1 MKKQMEC
8 KMKLFKLKTLRDL
21 KNDEEGVTVVEYGIA
36 LAIAV
41 GIGSAIYTVV
51 GEGVHSK
58 LAGAATIMGEKPGD
72 YGATAAT
79 TPTQ

>member
-41 GIGSAIYTVV
+41 GIGATIYTTV
-51 GEGVHSK
+51 GTGVYTEM
-58 LAGAATIMGEKPGD
+58 AGAATIMGQTPAG
-72 YGATAAT
+72 YGN
-79 TPTQ
+79 